1 MFEAGSEYFVSHACP
16 IRNMFLSDEGC
27 QSQFYL
33 VKLDFRLLLIVCQ
46 QKLVKSCFFAENT
59 IYCVV
64 EKSFAQYIEKSIVFL
79 GET

>member
-1 MFEAGSEYFVSHACP
+1 VPITILSGKIGFSPALDRLSAKACQV
-16 IRNMFLSDEGC
+16 L
-27 QSQFYL
+27 
-33 VKLDFRLLLIVCQ
+33 
-46 QKLVKSCFFAENT
+46 FFAENT

>member
-46 QKLVKSCFFAENT
+46 QKLVKSCFLRKT
-59 IYCVV
+59 
-64 EKSFAQYIEKSIVFL
+64 QYIVLSKNLSHNI
-79 GET
+79 